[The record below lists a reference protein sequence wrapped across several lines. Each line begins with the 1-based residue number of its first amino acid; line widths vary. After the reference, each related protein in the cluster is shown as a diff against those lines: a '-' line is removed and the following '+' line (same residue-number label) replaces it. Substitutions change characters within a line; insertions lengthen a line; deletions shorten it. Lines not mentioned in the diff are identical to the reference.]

1 MGRCAARRLGPG
13 ESQSTYYMAA
23 PSATR
28 IQRWDLDDV
37 VILCGTG
44 GELLAEEIAGIIGLP
59 SSSCL
64 PIRSSDGE
72 SHVRVGANV
81 RGRDVFVVQST
92 SDPVNSTLIELAFIL
107 SACRRASARRV
118 TAVTPYLGYGRQTR
132 KAKSRVPISAAD
144 VATLL
149 EECCL
154 DGLVTIDAHD
164 AMIAGFYSPRCAFE
178 NLSYVPVA
186 ARFLAR
192 KGFKSSVVVA
202 PATSTVTYAMTL
214 VETLRELD
222 ARHAT
227 KSAAAA
233 AAEPE
238 GAHDGII
245 AGAGGGSA
253 SVAQPAC
260 TSVSLAA
267 HTLGPTSLDASLA
280 ASAATSSVSSPLP
293 LRANGDR
300 GAAPPEAAHNGRSSK
315 RTASLAMLLP
325 VERRGA
331 KDRGVKEL
339 ELTGDVAGRDCILVD
354 DMIDTGLTLTKASR
368 ELIARGASCVVA
380 FATHALLSH
389 DAADRL
395 ARCEE
400 LSFIVITNS
409 LPVMASLPKDHRLRR
424 KLVVLSAAP
433 MLAHQICTLSG
444 LPLPDID
451 PREPTHSLHASSG
464 PSVEEACT
472 PAYLMRKAEAEAF
485 RGSQPGSTEG
495 DSLFDEEGGM
505 RSGRDRDGDSVTTE
519 SEYSAY

>member
-1 MGRCAARRLGPG
+1 MRPRVRPPLRPSPKALTTASSPGP
-13 ESQSTYYMAA
+13 
-23 PSATR
+23 
-28 IQRWDLDDV
+28 
-37 VILCGTG
+37 
-44 GELLAEEIAGIIGLP
+44 
-59 SSSCL
+59 
-64 PIRSSDGE
+64 
-72 SHVRVGANV
+72 
-81 RGRDVFVVQST
+81 
-92 SDPVNSTLIELAFIL
+92 
-107 SACRRASARRV
+107 
-118 TAVTPYLGYGRQTR
+118 
-132 KAKSRVPISAAD
+132 
-144 VATLL
+144 
-149 EECCL
+149 
-154 DGLVTIDAHD
+154 
-164 AMIAGFYSPRCAFE
+164 
-178 NLSYVPVA
+178 
-186 ARFLAR
+186 
-192 KGFKSSVVVA
+192 
-202 PATSTVTYAMTL
+202 
-214 VETLRELD
+214 
-222 ARHAT
+222 
-227 KSAAAA
+227 AAAA
-233 AAEPE
+233 PRSHSQR
-238 GAHDGII
+238 AHP
-245 AGAGGGSA
+245 S
-253 SVAQPAC
+253 PWLL
-260 TSVSLAA
+260 TPW
-267 HTLGPTSLDASLA
+267 GPPRSMLRLQLL
-280 ASAATSSVSSPLP
+280 LP
-293 LRANGDR
+293 LLLS
-300 GAAPPEAAHNGRSSK
+300 HL
-315 RTASLAMLLP
+315 LAMLLP